1 MAGSPRVNVYF
12 STGTVVDNPMQGRV
26 ALVRRKVDLHE
37 LRSICDE
44 LANRSQGS
52 ACDCEPSRKRLASS
66 ESPHSANRHSAVG
79 PEEEVV
85 GVALKEL

>member
-1 MAGSPRVNVYF
+1 MYF
-12 STGTVVDNPMQGRV
+12 STGTVVDHPMQGRV